1 MVAIS
6 EIKKSMTVEATT
18 TAAANCLMLLSK
30 VGQDHQKRV
39 FTCKTC
45 LKHFNSFQALGGHRA
60 SHKKPN
66 DENLSGLI
74 KKSSKTTPSTHP
86 CPICGVEFPMGQAL
100 GGHMRRHRND
110 IGVGGGA
117 LVTRALLP
125 ETVVTTTKKSSS
137 WKRVACLGLSLGIVD
152 NLNLNLELGRT
163 SYESKG
169 FWVLKNNEHTSEEEE
184 EEDSVYDHS
193 TRDDAKR
200 PHPWFVDSSRPEMFF
215 PNKKQAVQ
223 DPVGL
228 GKPSVGPP
236 SWESS
241 SVFQSVSN
249 QFMDRL
255 LGTEMSR
262 PPLLFGDRTE
272 VIGSSSHHH
281 QPKGI
286 GEAYMEED
294 RSVELSISNG
304 FGNDGIRKLQVSR
317 VKEAMSAHGS
327 LEGHHSQR
335 KIEPCSL
342 QACGRENESSS
353 FVDFALVGHS
363 YGGDDSHVIA
373 FGEMN
378 DEQGGVGSSANVVVN
393 YQSYVQ
399 DPIGTSDIVY
409 GQEETTQTNSGVVSE
424 EQVAKPS
431 FESLP
436 KNKAE
441 GKTSKKETSTSF
453 PSNVRSLISTGM
465 LDGVPVK
472 YVSVSREELR
482 GVIKG
487 SGYLCGCQA
496 CDFTKVLNAY
506 AFERH
511 AGCKTKHPNN
521 HIYFENGKTIYQ
533 IVQELRNTPE
543 TMLFDVIQTVFGSP
557 INQKAFRIW
566 KESFQAA
573 TRELQRIYGKEER
586 CF

>member
-1 MVAIS
+1 M
-6 EIKKSMTVEATT
+6 
-18 TAAANCLMLLSK
+18 
-30 VGQDHQKRV
+30 
-39 FTCKTC
+39 
-45 LKHFNSFQALGGHRA
+45 
-60 SHKKPN
+60 
-66 DENLSGLI
+66 
-74 KKSSKTTPSTHP
+74 
-86 CPICGVEFPMGQAL
+86 
-100 GGHMRRHRND
+100 
-110 IGVGGGA
+110 
-117 LVTRALLP
+117 
-125 ETVVTTTKKSSS
+125 
-137 WKRVACLGLSLGIVD
+137 
-152 NLNLNLELGRT
+152 

-169 FWVLKNNEHTSEEEE
+169 FWPLKHNEHTS

-200 PHPWFVDSSRPEMFF
+200 PHPWFVDSSRSEMF

-223 DPVGL
+223 DPIGL
-228 GKPSVGPP
+228 GKPNVVGLPL
-236 SWESS
+236 WESS

-255 LGTEMSR
+255 LGTEMPR
-262 PPLLFGDRTE
+262 PLLFGDRDRTE
-272 VIGSSSHHH
+272 VGRYHHH
-281 QPKGI
+281 QPKSV
-286 GEAYMEED
+286 GETFMED

-304 FGNDGIRKLQVSR
+304 VEVAGSYLGGDGIRKLQVSR
-317 VKEAMSAHGS
+317 VKDPMSG
-327 LEGHHSQR
+327 LDGHSRR
-335 KIEPCSL
+335 KGESSPIRACS
-342 QACGRENESSS
+342 RENESSS
-353 FVDFALVGHS
+353 FVNFALAGHP
-363 YGGDDSHVIA
+363 YGSEEDAHGIT

-378 DEQGGVGSSANVVVN
+378 DEQGVGSSSN

-399 DPIGTSDIVY
+399 DPIGTSDMVF
-409 GQEETTQTNSGVVSE
+409 GQETQTTGVVSE

-431 FESLP
+431 LEPLP
-436 KNKAE
+436 KNKEA
-441 GKTSKKETSTSF
+441 KTSKKEASTSF

-472 YVSVSREELR
+472 YVSLSREELR

-586 CF
+586 SF

>member
-1 MVAIS
+1 M
-6 EIKKSMTVEATT
+6 
-18 TAAANCLMLLSK
+18 
-30 VGQDHQKRV
+30 
-39 FTCKTC
+39 
-45 LKHFNSFQALGGHRA
+45 
-60 SHKKPN
+60 
-66 DENLSGLI
+66 
-74 KKSSKTTPSTHP
+74 
-86 CPICGVEFPMGQAL
+86 
-100 GGHMRRHRND
+100 
-110 IGVGGGA
+110 
-117 LVTRALLP
+117 
-125 ETVVTTTKKSSS
+125 
-137 WKRVACLGLSLGIVD
+137 
-152 NLNLNLELGRT
+152 

-169 FWVLKNNEHTSEEEE
+169 FWPLKNNEHNS
-184 EEDSVYDHS
+184 EEDSVFDHS

-200 PHPWFVDSSRPEMFF
+200 PHPWFVDSSRSEMF

-228 GKPSVGPP
+228 GKPNVVGLPL
-236 SWESS
+236 WESS

-255 LGTEMSR
+255 LGTEMPR
-262 PPLLFGDRTE
+262 PLLFGDRDRTE
-272 VIGSSSHHH
+272 VGRYHHH
-281 QPKGI
+281 QAKSV
-286 GEAYMEED
+286 GEAFMED

-304 FGNDGIRKLQVSR
+304 VEVAGSCFGGDGIRKLQVSR
-317 VKEAMSAHGS
+317 VKDAMSSLVDGHG
-327 LEGHHSQR
+327 QR
-335 KIEPCSL
+335 KDESASIRACS
-342 QACGRENESSS
+342 RENESSS
-353 FVDFALVGHS
+353 FVNFALAGHP
-363 YGGDDSHVIA
+363 YGNEEDSHGIT
-373 FGEMN
+373 FGEIN
-378 DEQGGVGSSANVVVN
+378 DEQGVGSSNN
-393 YQSYVQ
+393 YQSYVE
-399 DPIGTSDIVY
+399 DPIGTSDLVF
-409 GQEETTQTNSGVVSE
+409 GQETQTAEVVSE

-431 FESLP
+431 LEPLP
-436 KNKAE
+436 KIKEA
-441 GKTSKKETSTSF
+441 KTSKKEASTSF

-472 YVSVSREELR
+472 YVALSREELR

-543 TMLFDVIQTVFGSP
+543 TTLFDVIQTVFGSP

-586 CF
+586 SF

>member
-1 MVAIS
+1 M
-6 EIKKSMTVEATT
+6 
-18 TAAANCLMLLSK
+18 
-30 VGQDHQKRV
+30 
-39 FTCKTC
+39 
-45 LKHFNSFQALGGHRA
+45 
-60 SHKKPN
+60 
-66 DENLSGLI
+66 
-74 KKSSKTTPSTHP
+74 
-86 CPICGVEFPMGQAL
+86 
-100 GGHMRRHRND
+100 
-110 IGVGGGA
+110 
-117 LVTRALLP
+117 
-125 ETVVTTTKKSSS
+125 
-137 WKRVACLGLSLGIVD
+137 
-152 NLNLNLELGRT
+152 

-169 FWVLKNNEHTSEEEE
+169 FWVLKNNEHTS

-200 PHPWFVDSSRPEMFF
+200 PHPWFVDSSRSEMF

-228 GKPSVGPP
+228 GKSNVGLPL
-236 SWESS
+236 WESS

-255 LGTEMSR
+255 LGTEMPR
-262 PPLLFGDRTE
+262 PLLFGDRDRTE
-272 VIGSSSHHH
+272 VGSHH
-281 QPKGI
+281 QPKSI
-286 GEAYMEED
+286 GGSYLED

-304 FGNDGIRKLQVSR
+304 VEVAGSCFGGGDGIRKLQVSR
-317 VKEAMSAHGS
+317 VKETMSTHGG
-327 LEGHHSQR
+327 LDGHSHR
-335 KIEPCSL
+335 KIDSSSI
-342 QACGRENESSS
+342 QACGRDNEGTS
-353 FVDFALVGHS
+353 FVNFALVGHP
-363 YGGDDSHVIA
+363 YGNEDSHGIT
-373 FGEMN
+373 FGEIN
-378 DEQGGVGSSANVVVN
+378 DEHGVGSTSNVVGN

-399 DPIGTSDIVY
+399 DPIGTSDMVY
-409 GQEETTQTNSGVVSE
+409 GQETAQASSGALG
-424 EQVAKPS
+424 EQLAAKPS
-431 FESLP
+431 LESLP
-436 KNKAE
+436 KNKGE
-441 GKTSKKETSTSF
+441 TKTSKKEASTSF

-472 YVSVSREELR
+472 YVSLSREELR

-586 CF
+586 SF